1 MLFAQGIGM
10 SGSRH
15 EAITA
20 AKRLLRSLASAPD
33 PRRRAR
39 ALHAELADADDWT
52 AADRQTIAALGVW
65 LHDNPPLD
73 ALRAR
78 CGDVVA
84 KLEQSR

>member
-1 MLFAQGIGM
+1 M
-10 SGSRH
+10 SGKRH

-20 AKRLLRSLASAPD
+20 AKRLLRTLASAPD

-39 ALHAELADADDWT
+39 SLHAELAAAADWT
-52 AADRQTIAALGVW
+52 TADREMIASLGVW
-65 LHDNPPLD
+65 LQDNPPLD

-78 CGDVVA
+78 CGDVLA

>member
-1 MLFAQGIGM
+1 M

-15 EAITA
+15 ESITA
-20 AKRLLRSLASAPD
+20 AKRLLRTLASAPD

-39 ALHAELADADDWT
+39 ALHAELATANDWT
-52 AADRQTIAALGVW
+52 SADLEIIAALGIW

-78 CGDVVA
+78 CGDVLA
-84 KLEQSR
+84 KLAQSR